1 MAGLNGLAIVVAV
14 LTVYCLR
21 IPASSAAPL
30 VTPNSPQGPG
40 NTPNGIADT
49 KEKQTVSNQ
58 CVSNSFHLCYFH

>member
-21 IPASSAAPL
+21 IPESSAAPL
-30 VTPNSPQGPG
+30 VTPNSRQGPG

-58 CVSNSFHLCYFH
+58 CVSNSCHLCYFH